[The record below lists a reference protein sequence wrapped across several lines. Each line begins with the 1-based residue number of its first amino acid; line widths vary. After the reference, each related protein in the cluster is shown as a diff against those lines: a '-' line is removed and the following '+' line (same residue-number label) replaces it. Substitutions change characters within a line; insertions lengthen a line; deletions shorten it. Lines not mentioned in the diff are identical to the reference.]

1 MHERVSN
8 EEYKKLRERD
18 MEITMELIDAINN
31 SPDPRVGS
39 RDSRPILDIKHMFE
53 TSTELYGDHIA
64 FYQKKVKGG
73 PYVGITYKEA
83 LADINGL
90 GTALIAGGLK
100 GKRIAVIGANCYE
113 WAISYLAAV
122 CGVGIVVPIDKEL
135 SEAEITNILNRAD
148 VTCAIF
154 DEKRAEIF
162 KSIKEAGT
170 TNLATLVHMTLP
182 ASEGD
187 VLSLRELI
195 EAGKRMVEKGDK
207 SFTEAQIFP
216 DEMSILLFTSGTTG
230 KSKGVMLSH
239 RNVASDIMAA
249 PTVFALTDHEVF
261 FSFLPLHHTYEC
273 TCGFLEPLYKGSAIA
288 YCEGIKYMLKN
299 LSECHPTYFLAV
311 PAVFEKLYK
320 KIWQG
325 ARKKGKEKTL
335 KKAIRI
341 NNKLKKVGIDLSKI
355 FFKDI
360 HELLGGRMKIL
371 ICGGAAI
378 NPEVLDGL
386 RDFGFTALQGYGL
399 TEAAPMGALNPVTA
413 PNSRAVGIPFP
424 GFDAKIVNAN
434 EEGIGEIC
442 LKGPNIML
450 GYYEMPEETAAVI
463 EDGWFHTG
471 DLGYM
476 DKDRYVYITGRE
488 KNVIITK
495 NGKNIYPEELEYLIG
510 LSGFA
515 AESMVFAKE
524 AEDGEDLIT
533 VASILPD
540 EEAIREKLKLDTEGS
555 PELKPEWIRNVIWNE
570 IEKINEEL
578 PYYKKIKKLI
588 VRKEP
593 FVKNTSQ
600 KIIRFAE
607 ANRE

>member
-1 MHERVSN
+1 MHERVSP
-8 EEYKKLRERD
+8 EEYKAIREQD
-18 MEITMELIDAINN
+18 MKKAMELIDAINN

-39 RDSRPILDIKHMFE
+39 RDSRPITDIKHMLE
-53 TSTELYGDHIA
+53 TSVELYGKNIA
-64 FYQKKVKGG
+64 FYQKDKKGG
-73 PYVGITYKEA
+73 QYKGITYNQAFEE
-83 LADINGL
+83 INGL

-100 GKRIAVIGANCYE
+100 GKRIAVIGANCYQ
-113 WAISYLAAV
+113 WAMSYLAVV
-122 CGVGIVVPIDKEL
+122 CGVGVVVPIDKEL
-135 SEAEITNILNRAD
+135 SEAEITTILQRAD
-148 VTCAIF
+148 VSAVIF
-154 DEKRAEIF
+154 DEKREEVF
-162 KSIKEAGT
+162 TSIKAAGN
-170 TNLATLVHMTLP
+170 TNLATLIHMTLP
-182 ASEGD
+182 ESRGD
-187 VLSLRELI
+187 VLSLRELT
-195 EAGKRMVEKGDK
+195 EAGKRMVQNGDK
-207 SFTEAQIFP
+207 SYTEAQIFAE
-216 DEMSILLFTSGTTG
+216 EMSILLFTSGTTG

-239 RNVASDIMAA
+239 RNIVSDLMAA
-249 PTVFALTDHEVF
+249 PTVFALTDKEVF

-273 TCGFLEPLYKGSAIA
+273 TCGFLVPLYKGSAIA
-288 YCEGIKYMLKN
+288 YCEGIKYLVKN

-311 PAVFEKLYK
+311 PAVFENMYK
-320 KIWQG
+320 KIWQMV
-325 ARKKGKEKTL
+325 RKKGKEDTL

-341 NNKLKKVGIDLSKI
+341 NNKLKKFHIDLSKI
-355 FFKDI
+355 LFKDI
-360 HELLGGRMKIL
+360 HAFFGGRMDLL
-371 ICGGAAI
+371 ICGGASI

-386 RDFGFTALQGYGL
+386 RDFGFNALQGYGL

-434 EEGIGEIC
+434 EDGIGEIC

-476 DKDRYVYITGRE
+476 DDERYIYITGRQ

-510 LSGFA
+510 LSGLVT
-515 AESMVFAKE
+515 ESMVWAKE
-524 AEDGEDLIT
+524 NEDGDDMLT

-540 EEAIREKLKLDTEGS
+540 EAAICEKLGIDPESGVKLTEEQISDTLWAAIE
-555 PELKPEWIRNVIWNE
+555 EVNE
-570 IEKINEEL
+570 KL

-607 ANRE
+607 ANKD